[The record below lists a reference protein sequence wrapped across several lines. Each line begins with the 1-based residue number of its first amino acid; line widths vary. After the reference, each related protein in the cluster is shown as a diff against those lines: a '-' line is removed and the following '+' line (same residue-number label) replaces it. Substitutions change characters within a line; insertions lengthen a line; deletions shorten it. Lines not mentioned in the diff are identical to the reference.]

1 MDQDTM
7 RRREAQCIQ
16 EQPPFC
22 QAACPIHVD
31 VRGMISAICAQDF
44 SAAFSIYSRTVPFP
58 GIISRVCDHPCQ
70 KECKRQEAGSA
81 IEIRL
86 LEQAVAEYA
95 GNARRKIKKL
105 PAKNKRVAA
114 VGAGLSGLT
123 TALDLAL
130 KGYDVTLFEAG
141 ECLGG
146 RLWDIGE
153 STLTPEIILA
163 DVQAVGE
170 AGVKVQL
177 RTEVG
182 GAGVSLSSLCDGFDA
197 VYIGIGPERTVN
209 AAMGLELSS
218 SGCIR
223 VDSSTLAASIG
234 KVFAGGGLR
243 CPDGQYSPIQSVA
256 DGRSAAI
263 SIDRFLQGA
272 SLSAGRETEQTFTT
286 KLHTSMEGL
295 MPAYAVRPQS
305 QSLYSMEEAVAEAK
319 RCIQCECLECVKKCE
334 YLAHYGAY
342 PKRYVREI
350 HNNDSIVMGMRHSN
364 QMINSCSLCGLC
376 EAVCPGKLNMG
387 DVCLEARRSLV
398 IKGKM
403 PPSAHDFALRDME
416 FSNSE
421 AFALMRHQPGVA
433 ASAYLFYPGCQLS
446 ASSPELVEKLYA
458 YLREKLPGGVGLMLG
473 CCGAPAHWAGREDLF
488 RITRDAF
495 AASWLAAGKPAVLTA
510 CPACYRLLKD
520 TVTEAP
526 IETIWTVL
534 AQIGLPAGIQG
545 TADTPQMI
553 TIIDPCSTR
562 EETLLQ
568 ETVRNIVK
576 TKGFPI
582 EETELNRELAGC
594 CGYGGLVSV
603 ANAEVAEKV
612 AKKRAAE
619 SPHDYVSYCAMCR
632 DIYAAQG
639 KRSLHLLDLVFA
651 ADLEQA
657 ASRQRPSYS
666 ERHENRARLKTKL
679 LRELWQEKVPEGQEK
694 LALIIPPEVALLM
707 ESRLILAED
716 VQHVIDFAE
725 RTGKKLCDPKTGRFV
740 AHYQPVSV
748 TYWVEYGVDGT
759 VCTIYNAYS
768 HRMEIVGD
776 VKR

>member
-31 VRGMISAICAQDF
+31 IRGMIGAVCAQDF
-44 SAAFSIYSRTVPFP
+44 STAFSIYNRTVPFP
-58 GIISRVCDHPCQ
+58 GIISRICDHPCL

-86 LEQAVAEYA
+86 LEQAVAEY
-95 GNARRKIKKL
+95 GGRSRRKIKKL
-105 PAKNKRVAA
+105 PAKNKRVAV

-123 TALDLAL
+123 AAFDLAL
-130 KGYDVTLFEAG
+130 KGYEVALFEAG

-146 RLWDIGE
+146 RLRGLVDGLL
-153 STLTPEIILA
+153 SQEILLA
-163 DVQAVGE
+163 DVQAVGD

-182 GAGVSLSSLCDGFDA
+182 KAGISLNSLCDGFDA
-197 VYIGIGPERTVN
+197 VYVGVGPERMAN
-209 AAMGLELSS
+209 AAMGLELNG

-223 VDSSTLAASIG
+223 VDSGTLAASID

-243 CPDGQYSPIQSVA
+243 CPDGPYSPIQSVA

-286 KLHTSMEGL
+286 KLYTSMEGH
-295 MPAYAVRPQS
+295 MPAYAVRPRS
-305 QSLYSMEEAVAEAK
+305 QNLYSIEEAVAEAR

-350 HNNDSIVMGMRHSN
+350 HNNDSIVMGMRYAN
-364 QMINSCSLCGLC
+364 KMINSCSLCGLC
-376 EAVCPGKLNMG
+376 EVICPGKLNMG

-398 IKGKM
+398 MKGKM

-421 AFALMRHQPGVA
+421 AFALMRHQPGFS

-446 ASSPELVEKLYA
+446 ASAPEHVEKLYA
-458 YLREKLPGGVGLMLG
+458 YLRGRLPGGVGLMLG
-473 CCGAPAHWAGREDLF
+473 CCGAPAYWAGREDLS
-488 RITRDAF
+488 RLSQDAF
-495 AASWLAAGKPAVLTA
+495 TANWLEAGKPVILTA
-510 CPACYRLLKD
+510 CPTCCRLLKD
-520 TVTEAP
+520 MVSEVP
-526 IETIWTVL
+526 IETVWTVL
-534 AQIGLPAGIQG
+534 AQLGLPAGIQG
-545 TADTPQMI
+545 TGTQPL
-553 TIIDPCSTR
+553 TIIDPCSAR

-568 ETVRNIVK
+568 ETVRTIVR

-582 EETELNRELAGC
+582 QETALNRELAGC
-594 CGYGGLVSV
+594 CGYGGLVSA

-612 AKKRAAE
+612 AQKRIAE

-679 LRELWQEKVPEGQEK
+679 LRELWQEKVSEGREK
-694 LALIIPPEVALLM
+694 LAVIIPPEVALLM
-707 ESRLILAED
+707 ENRMILAED
-716 VQHVIDFAE
+716 VQSVIEFAE
-725 RTGKKLCDPKTGRFV
+725 STGKKLCDSKAGRFI

-748 TYWVEYGVDGT
+748 TYWVEYGVDGAVFT
-759 VCTIYNAYS
+759 VYNAYS

>member
-31 VRGMISAICAQDF
+31 ARGMISAIRAQDF
-44 SAAFSIYSRTVPFP
+44 STAFSIYNRTVPFP

-86 LEQAVAEYA
+86 LEQAVAQYA
-95 GNARRKIKKL
+95 GNSRRKIKKL
-105 PAKNKRVAA
+105 PAKNKRMAV

-123 TALDLAL
+123 AAFDLAL
-130 KGYDVTLFEAG
+130 KGYGVVLFEAG

-146 RLWDIGE
+146 RLWGIGDGIL
-153 STLTPEIILA
+153 SPEILLA
-163 DVQAVGE
+163 DVQAVVD
-170 AGVKVQL
+170 AGVQVQL
-177 RTEVG
+177 RTAIGE
-182 GAGVSLSSLCDGFDA
+182 AGISLSSLCDEFDA
-197 VYIGIGPERTVN
+197 VYIGIGPERAVN
-209 AAMGLELSS
+209 AAMGLELNS

-223 VDSSTLAASIG
+223 VDSSTLAASID

-286 KLHTSMEGL
+286 KLYTNMEGHI
-295 MPAYAVRPQS
+295 PAYAVRPQS
-305 QSLYSMEEAVAEAK
+305 QNLYSLEEAVVEAR
-319 RCIQCECLECVKKCE
+319 RCIQCECMECVKKCE

-350 HNNDSIVMGMRHSN
+350 HNNDSIVMGMRHAN
-364 QMINSCSLCGLC
+364 KMINSCSLCGLC
-376 EAVCPGKLNMG
+376 ETICPGRLNMG

-421 AFALMRHQPGVA
+421 AFALTRHQPGYA

-446 ASSPELVEKLYA
+446 ASAPEHVEKLYA
-458 YLREKLPGGVGLMLG
+458 YLRERLPGGVGLMLG
-473 CCGAPAHWAGREDLF
+473 CCGAPAYWAGREDLSHL
-488 RITRDAF
+488 TQDSF
-495 AASWLAAGKPAVLTA
+495 AANWLAAGKPTVLTA
-510 CPACYRLLKD
+510 CPTCYRLLKD
-520 TVTEAP
+520 TITEVS

-534 AQIGLPAGIQG
+534 AQLGLPAGIQG
-545 TADTPQMI
+545 TDTHQPLA
-553 TIIDPCSTR
+553 IIDPCSAR

-582 EETELNRELAGC
+582 EETVLNRELAGC

-612 AKKRAAE
+612 AHKRAAE

-657 ASRQRPSYS
+657 ASRQGPSYS
-666 ERHENRARLKTKL
+666 DRHENRARLKTKL

-694 LALIIPPEVALLM
+694 LAVIIPPEVALLM
-707 ESRLILAED
+707 ESRMILAED
-716 VQHVIDFAE
+716 VQSVIEFAE
-725 RTGKKLCDPKTGRFV
+725 STGKKLCDPKAGRFV

-748 TYWVEYGVDGT
+748 TYWVEYGVDGSVFT
-759 VCTIYNAYS
+759 VHNAYS